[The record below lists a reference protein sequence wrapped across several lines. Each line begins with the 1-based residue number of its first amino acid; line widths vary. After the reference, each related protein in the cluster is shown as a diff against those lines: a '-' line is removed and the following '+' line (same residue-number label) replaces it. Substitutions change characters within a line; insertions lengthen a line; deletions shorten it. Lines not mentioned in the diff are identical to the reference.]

1 MVPCSTKL
9 HDWNAESAVN
19 ASDSLHQ
26 LIFCCPPPKGPGN
39 RACLRF
45 KTRRGR
51 TMPLSLPRQSC
62 SGESW
67 PRQITKRPDLLV
79 CGQWARLPPMSS
91 NDNKADKGWCRGST
105 SAHHQHLPR
114 LRQIAQRTTDYSK
127 VPLKKKKKRVPIRFL
142 PELKWG
148 QSSWMWIGLSKSIF
162 LIAGLF
168 PGTKLWT
175 FAGLIFSK
183 LGGATKAL
191 FTLAKKNIQTC
202 MRHLRTMRTENI

>member
-45 KTRRGR
+45 KARPGR

-79 CGQWARLPPMSS
+79 CSQWARLPPMSS

-105 SAHHQHLPR
+105 SAQHQHLPR

-127 VPLKKKKKRVPIRFL
+127 VPLKKKKKM
-142 PELKWG
+142 G
-148 QSSWMWIGLSKSIF
+148 SDSIF
-162 LIAGLF
+162 ARVKMGAIKLDVNRPLQIHF
-168 PGTKLWT
+168 PDCRPVSWHKIVN
-175 FAGLIFSK
+175 FCRI
-183 LGGATKAL
+183 
-191 FTLAKKNIQTC
+191 NIQ
-202 MRHLRTMRTENI
+202 